1 MIGTT
6 VGALRKLRRKGRRS
20 EYVVEPLRPGGFLPV
35 HKMSE
40 VILEFAEPLLNI
52 IDDDRY
58 FRLVIALAVLCWDIS
73 LYPQSE
79 QQVHLNNLIE
89 EMVRSKRLS
98 REVWENCTRVLLDRK
113 KTLFADDRR
122 FIVNYKIVEEGG
134 KERLLVMSTHAKE

>member
-1 MIGTT
+1 M
-6 VGALRKLRRKGRRS
+6 GAIRKLRRRSRRS
-20 EYVVEPLRPGGFLPV
+20 EYAVEPLLPKGFLPIR
-35 HKMSE
+35 KMSE

-89 EMVRSKRLS
+89 EMVRSTRLS
-98 REVWENCTRVLLDRK
+98 RMVWENCTRVLLERK
-113 KTLFADDRR
+113 NTLFADDRR
-122 FIVNYKIVEEGG
+122 IVVSYEIIKDGG
-134 KERLLVMSTHAKE
+134 KERLLVVSTPPKD